1 MGGMV
6 MKRIVLLAMI
16 LLGCGVSVLSAPESI
31 VVGID
36 QDTRAEWTAIAD
48 SFEEQTGLRVTFQPY
63 SRGNIAQQVVLQAIS
78 QSKRIHFAM
87 IALEWGQD
95 TGRYLVDLRGDLPL
109 SLTQNVELVVVN
121 GRTVGVPISFAPGWF
136 LGVLSWPDDRETA
149 GEFLKLVAIGD
160 KDATIGLP
168 VSPMAAI
175 ATFRTQKI
183 SALEHNPK
191 MDGALE
197 ALLGAAQASFGAV
210 VTQVLS
216 ALPSSARAAI
226 EGVANLYGVPFSA
239 ATSTVTVVL
248 ESRPG
253 RNSSSNVAALSAL
266 GISRAAIDASSNL
279 IKVSVPLSQLE
290 SLAAQLGGV
299 AFIRPPYTP
308 HSLGTPSQ
316 GAGLIGADAFHA
328 AGIRGGEVKVAVID
342 LGFSGLSQ
350 AQARG
355 DLPYSAVGNDLTGT
369 GLSGGISHGTAVA
382 EIIYDIAPDAQ
393 LHLIKIAD
401 EVDLDLAVT
410 YCLDNG
416 IDIINH
422 SLGWYNTNFY
432 DGTGTISDIARRA
445 ITGGILWVNAAGNEA
460 ESHWEGTFADGN
472 SDGWN
477 DQTLAFSASGGS
489 PIILYL
495 TWNEWPQAGTDYDL
509 YLYDP
514 TGALV
519 ASSTKHQTG
528 TEEPTESIQLTASRS
543 GTYTARIKGGGSQK
557 LEIHNLYQGLS
568 PTIAASSILAPGN
581 VAEVIAVGAIDH
593 THYATGPQ
601 ESYSSQGPTNDGRTK
616 PDLCAPDNVSTGT
629 APYTTFPGTSGA
641 APHAS
646 AAAALLLSQEAT
658 LSEPMLRG
666 RLLSNTVA
674 MGDANVFGQGRLAL
688 QPPTAPNQAPSAL
701 FVYSP
706 PTPQVGE
713 PVVFDASGSRDPDGS
728 IVSYGWEFG
737 DGTTGSGA
745 SASHA
750 FSTPGSFLVRLTV
763 IDNDGVSDSTGQT
776 ITVTET
782 PNQPPIAAFTLSPS
796 SASPGAMVSFDASGS
811 HDPDGGIVS
820 LAWTFGDGGSNSG
833 VHVQHSFATPG
844 TYTVRLVVTDNDGGT
859 DTATRTV
866 AIQTAPLPDLVVE
879 DFSSSATGPSV
890 GQSIPFTIT
899 IVNSGNSDAG
909 SFRVRLDGQGGVS
922 STSAAVSGLPAG
934 GRRSISLSLPLT
946 RSVETFS
953 VHLDDMLQV
962 DEGNEANND
971 AEVTVT
977 AAATTPPPVAAPG
990 GPYSGSPGVPVSF
1003 DGSNSSGSISS
1014 YTWNFGDGTNGT
1026 GVAVSHIYASPGTYS
1041 ISLTVV
1047 DSSGHR
1053 DSASTHAL
1061 IAGTQEPGMS
1071 AQISLA
1077 KGSYTVG
1084 EAIEISFNLN
1094 RAAYVYLCDVSPDG
1108 RVTLLFPSAIEP
1120 NNHVE
1125 SGIHTIPGRGY
1136 TLRVDDPAGT
1146 ETLYLFAASSRISAF
1161 PTSYGSGFVVLSA
1174 DPTGFRD
1181 SVLRVLQSQFETA
1194 DWAFDSHA
1202 FSVVSTVTPSGALR
1216 VFSIPSGASVLL
1228 DGALAGTTPMEQGS
1242 MTPGTHAIQ
1251 VSLPGY
1257 RTETRQISIVSG
1269 RITQVQVTLALTTPT
1284 NQPPTARFTP
1294 SPTSA
1299 AIGSSIFFDGRSS
1312 SDDGA
1317 ISSFMWT
1324 FGDGTYGSGS
1334 VVSHAYGAP
1343 GTYVVRLTVT
1353 DNQGAQSSAE
1363 EMVLIYGTPTFPVP
1377 TPTPSFP
1384 VPGIYIWGTDRWHI
1398 TVSAGRG
1405 WSTPRGYR
1413 IELRTDGAFHEISEP
1428 SASGVTPL
1436 GLIPSP
1442 SRSEKTLIFEG
1453 SLQSGSVDH
1462 TFVVPDSESIWM
1474 SLLLDIDGDG
1484 DLDQSST
1491 FVYLGGS
1498 MVRPPTS
1505 PLVVGL
1511 PEGSSST
1518 LLPNIDFRI
1527 GSALTYTSNFQ
1538 FVFWMTSMSA
1548 LERR

>member
-1 MGGMV
+1 
-6 MKRIVLLAMI
+6 MKRIVLLAII
-16 LLGCGVSVLSAPESI
+16 LLGCGASVLCAQESI

-36 QDTRAEWTAIAD
+36 QDTRAEWSAVAD
-48 SFEEQTGLRVTFQPY
+48 SFEERTGLKVTFQPY
-63 SRGNIAQQVVLQAIS
+63 SRSNIAQQVVQQAMS
-78 QSKRIHFAM
+78 PSKRIHFAM
-87 IALEWGQD
+87 ISLEWGQSI
-95 TGRYLVDLRGDLPL
+95 GRYLVDLRGELPL
-109 SLTQNVELVVVN
+109 SLMENTELVVVD
-121 GRTVGVPISFAPGWF
+121 GRIVGVPISFAPGWF
-136 LGVLSWPDDRETA
+136 LGVLFWPDDRETA
-149 GEFLKLVAIGD
+149 GEFLTLVATGD

-175 ATFRTQKI
+175 ATFKTQKI

-197 ALLGAAQASFGAV
+197 ALLGAAQASFGAMA
-210 VTQVLS
+210 TQVLS

-226 EGVANLYGVPFSA
+226 ESVANLYGVPFSA

-253 RNSSSNVAALSAL
+253 RSSSSNVAALSAL
-266 GISRAAIDASSNL
+266 GISRAAIEASSSL
-279 IKVSVPLSQLE
+279 IKVSVSLSQLE

-308 HSLGTPSQ
+308 YTLGTPSE

-328 AGIRGGEVKVAVID
+328 AGIRGGGVKVAVID

-355 DLPYSAVGNDLTGT
+355 DLPYSAVENDLTGT

-382 EIIYDIAPDAQ
+382 EIIHDIAPDAQ
-393 LHLIKIAD
+393 LYLIKIAD

-432 DGTGTISDIARRA
+432 DGTGTIGDIARRS

-460 ESHWEGTFADGN
+460 ESHWEGTFTDGN

-477 DQTLAFSASGGS
+477 DQTLTFSASSGS

-514 TGALV
+514 MGTLI

-528 TEEPTESIQLTASRS
+528 TEEPTESIQVTASQS
-543 GTYTARIKGGGSQK
+543 GTYTARMKGVGSRK
-557 LEIHNLYQGLS
+557 LEIYNLYQGLS
-568 PTIAASSILAPGN
+568 PAIAASSILAPAN

-593 THYATGPQ
+593 TRYATGPQ
-601 ESYSSQGPTNDGRTK
+601 ESYSSQGPTNDGRPK

-658 LSEPMLRG
+658 LSEPALRG

-674 MGDANVFGQGRLAL
+674 MGNANVFGRGRLAL
-688 QPPTAPNQAPSAL
+688 QPPAAPNQAPAAL

-706 PTPQVGE
+706 PAPQVGAS
-713 PVVFDASGSRDPDGS
+713 VVFNASGSSDPDGS
-728 IVSYGWEFG
+728 IVSFGWEFG
-737 DGTTGSGA
+737 DGTTGSGM
-745 SASHA
+745 STSHA
-750 FSTPGSFLVRLTV
+750 FSSPGSFLVRLTV
-763 IDNDGVSDSTGQT
+763 TDDDGASDSTEQA
-776 ITVTET
+776 ITVGEA
-782 PNQPPIAAFTLSPS
+782 PNQPPIAMFTASPS

-820 LAWTFGDGGSNSG
+820 LSWAFGDGGSGSG
-833 VHVQHSFATPG
+833 VRVQHAFATPG
-844 TYTVRLVVTDNDGGT
+844 TYTVRLAVTDNGGAT

-866 AIQTAPLPDLVVE
+866 SIQTAPLPDLVVV
-879 DFSSSATGPSV
+879 DFAFSATGPSV

-899 IVNSGNSDAG
+899 IANSGNADAG

-922 STSAAVSGLPAG
+922 STSESVSGLPAG

-946 RSVETFS
+946 LSVETFS
-953 VHLDDMLQV
+953 VHLDDLRQV
-962 DEGNEANND
+962 GEGNEGNND

-977 AAATTPPPVAAPG
+977 AVTTPPPVAAPG
-990 GPYSGSPGVPVSF
+990 GPYSGAPGVPVSF
-1003 DGSNSSGSISS
+1003 NGSGSSGSISS
-1014 YTWNFGDGTNGT
+1014 YVWTFGDGASGR
-1026 GVAVSHIYASPGTYS
+1026 GVTVSHVYAVPGTYS
-1041 ISLTVV
+1041 VSLTVV
-1047 DSSGHR
+1047 DSGGR
-1053 DSASTHAL
+1053 QDAASTHAS
-1061 IAGTQEPGMS
+1061 IAATQEPGIS
-1071 AQISLA
+1071 AQISLP
-1077 KGSYTVG
+1077 KESYTVG
-1084 EAIEISFNLN
+1084 EAIEISFTIN

-1108 RVTLLFPSAIEP
+1108 RVTLLFPNAIEP
-1120 NNHVE
+1120 NNYVE
-1125 SGIHTIPGRGY
+1125 PGTHSIPGRGY
-1136 TLRVDDPAGT
+1136 TLRVDEPTGT
-1146 ETLYLFAASSRISAF
+1146 ETLYLFAASSRVSAF
-1161 PTSYGSGFVVLSA
+1161 PTGYGSGFVVLSA
-1174 DPTGFRD
+1174 DPAGFRD
-1181 SVLRVLQSQFETA
+1181 SVLRVLQSQFATA

-1202 FSVVSTVTPSGALR
+1202 FSVVSSAAQRGALR
-1216 VFSIPSGASVLL
+1216 VFSTPSGASVLL
-1228 DGALAGTTPMEQGS
+1228 DGAFAGTTPIEQGS
-1242 MTPGTHAIQ
+1242 VTPGTHTIQ
-1251 VSLPGY
+1251 LSLPGY
-1257 RTETRQISIVSG
+1257 RTETRQITIVSG
-1269 RITQVQVTLALTTPT
+1269 RITQVQVTLVLTTPT
-1284 NQPPTARFTP
+1284 NQPPTARFTA

-1299 AIGSSIFFDGRSS
+1299 VIGSSIVFDGRSS
-1312 SDDGA
+1312 IDDGA
-1317 ISSFMWT
+1317 ISSFMWS
-1324 FGDGTYGSGS
+1324 FGDGSYGSGS

-1353 DNQGAQSSAE
+1353 DTQGAQNSTEGA
-1363 EMVLIYGTPTFPVP
+1363 VLVYGTPTFPVP
-1377 TPTPSFP
+1377 TPPTPTPPFA

-1398 TVSAGRG
+1398 TVSAGSG

-1413 IELRTDGAFHEISEP
+1413 IELRTDGAFHDINESF
-1428 SASGVTPL
+1428 ASGVTPL
-1436 GLIPSP
+1436 GLIPSSP
-1442 SRSEKTLIFEG
+1442 QGEKSLIFEG
-1453 SLQSGSVDH
+1453 SLQSGSVDR
-1462 TFVVPDSESIWM
+1462 TFVVRDSESIWM

-1484 DLDQSST
+1484 DLDQSSS

-1518 LLPNIDFRI
+1518 LLPGIDFRI
-1527 GSALTYTSNFQ
+1527 GSALTYTSSIRFI
-1538 FVFWMTSMSA
+1538 FWMTSMSA